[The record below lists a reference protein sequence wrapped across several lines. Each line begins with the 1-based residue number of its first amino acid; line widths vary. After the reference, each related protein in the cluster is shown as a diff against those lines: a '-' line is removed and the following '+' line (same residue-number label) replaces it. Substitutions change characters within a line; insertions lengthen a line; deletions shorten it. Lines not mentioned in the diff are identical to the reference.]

1 MALNFLERSICYQ
14 FLVMKHTSK
23 KVIYLLLFPIFLFV
37 RSELA
42 EKVYDPCSEF
52 SGYVLPLAKC
62 PSEKPEDEYLEC
74 YDKSYR
80 ESLEKPWQIRMMY
93 WCWSRHDISDND
105 LKNLPISA
113 GKNYDNS
120 KFNDIINEPFTANFY
135 INETHIF
142 CIADEIS
149 EPIDDNC
156 CDYPTDV
163 KCTTSTGISVA
174 IFQYTREKKL

>member
-1 MALNFLERSICYQ
+1 MSNFLERSICYQ

-74 YDKSYR
+74 YDFRTKEAIEEGRKYGAS
-80 ESLEKPWQIRMMY
+80 
-93 WCWSRHDISDND
+93 
-105 LKNLPISA
+105 
-113 GKNYDNS
+113 
-120 KFNDIINEPFTANFY
+120 FY
-135 INETHIF
+135 I
-142 CIADEIS
+142 S
-149 EPIDDNC
+149 
-156 CDYPTDV
+156 
-163 KCTTSTGISVA
+163 GMVA
-174 IFQYTREKKL
+174 CFLDILIGQALTN